1 MNRSIGK
8 ESDQASTNI
17 MSKMNK
23 REASRKQELEMRMNN
38 INTINNKINNLLNLV
53 KKERVYHSK

>member
-1 MNRSIGK
+1 MGK
-8 ESDQASTNI
+8 ESDQASRNM